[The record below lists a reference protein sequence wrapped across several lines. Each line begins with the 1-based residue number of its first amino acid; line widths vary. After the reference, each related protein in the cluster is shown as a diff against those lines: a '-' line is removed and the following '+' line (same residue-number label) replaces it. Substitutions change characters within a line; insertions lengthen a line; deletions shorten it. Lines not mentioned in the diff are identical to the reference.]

1 MGSNKEAEGGG
12 RERVGGVPRPA
23 RPWKAWARR
32 GAAVGD
38 EGEEPRKPAAAYE
51 EEVTGTRRS
60 SHGEVTAAA
69 AEGPR
74 GGVGVTELRAAR
86 TGAARAHGLAT
97 G

>member
-1 MGSNKEAEGGG
+1 MEGM
-12 RERVGGVPRPA
+12 
-23 RPWKAWARR
+23 